1 MKTLLLFL
9 LFSSAAFA
17 QEEDHK
23 EESNER
29 KHSISALLSHT
40 YVSEAVLE
48 GKISW
53 RALPSIVL
61 DYNYTLSHQW
71 KIGWHNDLVL
81 ENFVVERLGG
91 RSEIERKKPLA
102 STIVAGFKP
111 GNHFTYEIGFG
122 GEFETEESF
131 FLTRLGV
138 EYSLEIKENL
148 EFVSNF
154 IYDIKWN
161 AYDSFAIGVG
171 LSKSFGK

>member
-1 MKTLLLFL
+1 MKMLLLFL

-17 QEEDHK
+17 QRVEQT

-48 GKISW
+48 SKKSW

-71 KIGWHNDLVL
+71 KIGWHNDLII

-91 RSEIERKKPLA
+91 GSEIERKKPLA
-102 STIVAGFKP
+102 STIVTGFKP
-111 GNHFTYEIGFG
+111 GKHFTYEIGFG
-122 GEFETEESF
+122 GEFEREESL
-131 FLTRLGV
+131 FLTRVGV

-148 EFVSNF
+148 EFISNF
-154 IYDIKWN
+154 IYDFKWN
-161 AYDSFAIGVG
+161 GYNSFSFGVG

>member
-1 MKTLLLFL
+1 MKMLLLFL
-9 LFSSAAFA
+9 LFSTAAYG
-17 QEEDHK
+17 QDEGHT

-40 YVSEAVLE
+40 YVSAAFLE
-48 GKISW
+48 GRKSW

-61 DYNYTLSHQW
+61 DYNYTLSHHW
-71 KIGWHNDLVL
+71 KVGWHNDLIL
-81 ENFVVERLGG
+81 ENFVVERFGEG
-91 RSEIERKKPLA
+91 SEIERNKPLA

-111 GNHFTYEIGFG
+111 GKHFTYEIGFG
-122 GEFETEESF
+122 GEFEKEKSF
-131 FLTRLGV
+131 FLTRVGF